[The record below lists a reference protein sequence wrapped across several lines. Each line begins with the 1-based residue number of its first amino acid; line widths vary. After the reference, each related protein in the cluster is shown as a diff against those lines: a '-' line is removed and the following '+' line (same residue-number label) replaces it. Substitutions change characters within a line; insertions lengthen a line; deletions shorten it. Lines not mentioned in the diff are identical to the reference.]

1 MTETTVTT
9 ATTATTIT
17 PDEGPKYLLLK
28 NSVYRSGDTDVY
40 RIISLRDIKDE
51 YGEVL
56 IPVGCVGGFIESYQN
71 LSQEGTCWVY
81 DNAVVKHH
89 AVVKD
94 NAVVKN
100 DSIVCDHAVVRGDAV
115 VSGKS
120 VLSDFA
126 EITDRGCASDA
137 ILKDAAVVR
146 DDASVLGSVVL
157 GGSVIQ
163 DSGLV
168 MTSSVITEA
177 IISGLVSCSLVEGCK
192 TVLPTEQLHENVKC
206 QSPSAEFDNFGLYVR
221 EIKQLEAHLG

>member
-9 ATTATTIT
+9 ATAAN
-17 PDEGPKYLLLK
+17 EGPKYLLLK

-40 RIISLRDIKDE
+40 RIISLRDIKNE

-168 MTSSVITEA
+168 MTSSVIAEA